1 MERDH
6 GFYRQVD
13 VHAHAHYIV
22 AFFVLVIG
30 TVGVTGNALV
40 MYAFFCNKKLRTAPN
55 YFIMNLAV
63 SDFLMAI
70 TQSPIFFVNSLFKGW
85 IFGETGCK
93 IYAFCGALFGITSM
107 INLLA
112 ISIDRYIVIT
122 KPLQAIRWTSKRRT
136 CYIIV
141 LVWLYSLA
149 WSLAPL
155 LGWSSYIP
163 EGLMTSCTWDYVT
176 STPANK
182 SYTLMLCCFVF
193 FIPLGIISFCYLC
206 MFLAIRRASRDLE
219 KLGSQV
225 RKSTL
230 IQQQSIKTEWKLA
243 KIAFV
248 VIIVFV
254 LSWSPYACVT
264 LIAWAGYGSILNPYS
279 KAVPAVIAKASAIY
293 NPFIYAIIHSK
304 YRDTLAEKVP
314 CLHFLAQA
322 PKRDCLSVS
331 QSESSFR
338 DLMLSRQSSVSRTKF
353 HRVSTMST
361 TDTIWSDVELDPIGH
376 SLKSSYSLGALRDKE
391 YNSLSKQ
398 TKEKG
403 SQSPEQTPITERGSL
418 NRRNHNLSPETGNT
432 EMPSMWVMR
441 EEQNTESWN
450 DEMKEEDRD
459 QLGSDEYG
467 QKEIQQVQNEKDDKD
482 SEILIKPDSLENTVY
497 VHSHAIIRP
506 NSRKGCLEHGFCEE
520 KHSRQG
526 RKKERLLDLQPLDC
540 PAQLFESVQRFLSP
554 TPRS

>member
-1 MERDH
+1 MQAFLLNYMDKEP
-6 GFYRQVD
+6 GFYRHVD
-13 VHAHAHYIV
+13 VPDHAHYIV

-40 MYAFFCNKKLRTAPN
+40 MYAFYCNKKLRTPPN
-55 YFIMNLAV
+55 FFIMNLAV

-70 TQSPIFFVNSLFKGW
+70 TQSPIFFVNSLYKGW

-93 IYAFCGALFGITSM
+93 MYAFCGALFGIASM

-122 KPLQAIRWTSKRRT
+122 KPLQSIAWTSARRT
-136 CYIIV
+136 CLIIA

-193 FIPLGIISFCYLC
+193 FIPLGIISYCYLC
-206 MFLAIRRASRDLE
+206 MFLAIRHTSRDVE
-219 KLGSQV
+219 QLGSQV
-225 RKSTL
+225 RQSTL

-264 LIAWAGYGSILNPYS
+264 LIAWAGYGSVLNPYS

-293 NPFIYAIIHSK
+293 NPFIYAIIHAK
-304 YRDTLAEKVP
+304 YRDTLAENVP
-314 CLHFLAQA
+314 CLHFLAGA
-322 PKRDCLSVS
+322 RKRECISVPHSKFSMRDSVLSK
-331 QSESSFR
+331 
-338 DLMLSRQSSVSRTKF
+338 QSSVSKGVF
-353 HRVSTMST
+353 HRVSSMST
-361 TDTIWSDVELDPIGH
+361 SDTQVWSDVELDSIDQSH
-376 SLKSSYSLGALRDKE
+376 SLMSSYSLGALRE
-391 YNSLSKQ
+391 REKQ
-398 TKEKG
+398 SQTNLTRENE
-403 SQSPEQTPITERGSL
+403 SQSQEQVSLPTE
-418 NRRNHNLSPETGNT
+418 
-432 EMPSMWVMR
+432 
-441 EEQNTESWN
+441 
-450 DEMKEEDRD
+450 
-459 QLGSDEYG
+459 
-467 QKEIQQVQNEKDDKD
+467 
-482 SEILIKPDSLENTVY
+482 
-497 VHSHAIIRP
+497 
-506 NSRKGCLEHGFCEE
+506 
-520 KHSRQG
+520 
-526 RKKERLLDLQPLDC
+526 
-540 PAQLFESVQRFLSP
+540 
-554 TPRS
+554 

>member
-1 MERDH
+1 MDMEH
-6 GFYRQVD
+6 GFYRHVD
-13 VHAHAHYIV
+13 VQDHAHYIV

-40 MYAFFCNKKLRTAPN
+40 MYAFFCNKKLRTPPN
-55 YFIMNLAV
+55 FFIMNLAV

-70 TQSPIFFVNSLFKGW
+70 TQSPIFFVNSLYRGW

-93 IYAFCGALFGITSM
+93 MYAFCGALFGITSM

-112 ISIDRYIVIT
+112 ISVDRYIVIT
-122 KPLQAIRWTSKRRT
+122 KPLQALQWTSKRRT
-136 CYIIV
+136 CLIIT

-193 FIPLGIISFCYLC
+193 FIPLGIISYCYLC
-206 MFLAIRRASRDLE
+206 MFLAIRHASRDVE

-314 CLHFLAQA
+314 CLHFLSQA
-322 PKRDCLSVS
+322 PRRECISVS
-331 QSESSFR
+331 HSESSFR
-338 DLMLSRQSSVSRTKF
+338 DSMLSRQSSVSKTKF
-353 HRVSTMST
+353 HRVSSMST
-361 TDTIWSDVELDPIGH
+361 TDTQLCSDVELDPIGH
-376 SLKSSYSLGALRDKE
+376 CLRSSYSLGALRDKE
-391 YNSLSKQ
+391 YNNSLAKQ

-403 SQSPEQTPITERGSL
+403 SQSQEEVRL
-418 NRRNHNLSPETGNT
+418 
-432 EMPSMWVMR
+432 PS
-441 EEQNTESWN
+441 
-450 DEMKEEDRD
+450 
-459 QLGSDEYG
+459 
-467 QKEIQQVQNEKDDKD
+467 
-482 SEILIKPDSLENTVY
+482 
-497 VHSHAIIRP
+497 
-506 NSRKGCLEHGFCEE
+506 
-520 KHSRQG
+520 QG
-526 RKKERLLDLQPLDC
+526 EAR
-540 PAQLFESVQRFLSP
+540 
-554 TPRS
+554 